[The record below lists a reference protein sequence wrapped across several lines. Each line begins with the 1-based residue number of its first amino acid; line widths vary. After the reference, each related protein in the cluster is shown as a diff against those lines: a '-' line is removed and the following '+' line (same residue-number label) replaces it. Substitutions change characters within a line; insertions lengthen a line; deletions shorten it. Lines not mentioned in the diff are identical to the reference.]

1 MSEIIYTDDLKS
13 TLYPSSH
20 VDSTLPNY
28 ITENYARFV
37 TFMERAN
44 ESDERLGFG
53 QNLLQNLQKYR
64 DLDTYQDGVI
74 EYGVLAA
81 DLDIDEEEEIELES
95 TFGFAT
101 LNGIILINDEV
112 INYREVKGNKLLG
125 LQRGCATTTVLP
137 TFTSN
142 GQYTDSVPAAH
153 LKGSSVKNISVLF
166 LVAMG
171 QSLSDSFSN
180 NISFRRINEN
190 IDKSILLENLKDFYQ
205 SKGSKLG
212 IKALFKM
219 FFAENDV
226 DVNYPGDRMIEP
238 SSSTYVERQII
249 RTIPVPEIFCNPYEN
264 YVTPEDTMGS
274 ELVLKSYLDPHIE
287 YGKTFLNYVA
297 TYPYKSEV
305 QYTIY
310 VDEDFLTGDFIT
322 NPNTILTRN
331 LNTLGTTPTDL
342 RDIFTITVESTLGFP
357 DKGILFVEN
366 EAIEYDGKSENQF
379 FNCKRGAI
387 GVFVEHPKGVAV
399 YGPYYVEAKY
409 KRDGE
414 IYVSRSWPLGLVTS
428 VDVEKQGLLHT
439 KTDEVYI
446 NGPGRIDPRD
456 KILTSFV
463 ENYDD
468 ELATQ
473 SEAAPAIG
481 YIGNFTAGVSAVFF
495 DDKNVF
501 VTSSNL
507 PYQPFTSFPEEM
519 KSSLILSR
527 TKELRQLVY
536 LLMV

>member
-13 TLYPSSH
+13 TLYPSSQ

-44 ESDERLGFG
+44 ESDERLGFA

-81 DLDIDEEEEIELES
+81 DLDIDEEEEAELES

-137 TFTSN
+137 TFTSA

-171 QSLSDSFSN
+171 QTLADSFSN
-180 NISFRRINEN
+180 NISFRRINQN

-212 IKALFKM
+212 IQALFKM

-226 DVNYPGDRMIEP
+226 DVTYPGDRMIEP

-264 YVTPEDTMGS
+264 YVTPEGAMGS
-274 ELVLKSYLDPHIE
+274 ELVLKSYLDPQAE

-305 QYTIY
+305 QYTVY
-310 VDEDFLTGDFIT
+310 VDDDFLTGDFIT

-342 RDIFTITVESTLGFP
+342 RDIFTVTVESTLGFP
-357 DKGILFVEN
+357 DKGILFIEN

-387 GVFVEHPKGVAV
+387 GVMVEHPKGVAV
-399 YGPYYVEAKY
+399 
-409 KRDGE
+409 
-414 IYVSRSWPLGLVTS
+414 
-428 VDVEKQGLLHT
+428 
-439 KTDEVYI
+439 
-446 NGPGRIDPRD
+446 
-456 KILTSFV
+456 
-463 ENYDD
+463 
-468 ELATQ
+468 
-473 SEAAPAIG
+473 
-481 YIGNFTAGVSAVFF
+481 
-495 DDKNVF
+495 
-501 VTSSNL
+501 
-507 PYQPFTSFPEEM
+507 
-519 KSSLILSR
+519 
-527 TKELRQLVY
+527 
-536 LLMV
+536 